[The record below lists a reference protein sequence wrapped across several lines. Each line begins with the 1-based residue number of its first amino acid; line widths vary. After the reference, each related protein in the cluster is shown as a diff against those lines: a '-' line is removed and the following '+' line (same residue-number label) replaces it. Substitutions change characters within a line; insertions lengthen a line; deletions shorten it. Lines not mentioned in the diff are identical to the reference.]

1 MSFLGKLSIDAIP
14 FHEPIIMV
22 TMAVIAVV
30 GLIIAGL
37 ITKYKKWHHMN
48 SFTLASVG
56 STNNVVQC

>member
-22 TMAVIAVV
+22 TMAVIAIV

-37 ITKYKKWHHMN
+37 ITKYKK
-48 SFTLASVG
+48 
-56 STNNVVQC
+56 